1 MPKASYIMTPDM
13 FEDLKSVNGFT
24 EMNGRTYSHH
34 ICLIFK
40 EKLTEEQEKKILTE
54 SNNEKALEYLKTI
67 VNYTHQYS

>member
-40 EKLTEEQEKKILTE
+40 EKLT
-54 SNNEKALEYLKTI
+54 
-67 VNYTHQYS
+67 